1 MTDTELLN
9 WLESARV
16 SITYFQTLSMGEA
29 RSMHWQN
36 RDRYL
41 NVQSPV
47 RSESLRETLV
57 RAYEYNNE
65 ISGGILEA

>member
-9 WLESARV
+9 WLENASV

-29 RSMHWQN
+29 RSIHWQN

-47 RSESLRETLV
+47 RNESLRETLV

-65 ISGGILEA
+65 MSGGIL

>member
-9 WLESARV
+9 WLENASV

-36 RDRYL
+36 RDRYI

-47 RSESLRETLV
+47 RSEALRETLV